1 MGPVDRPTVSSGFRR
16 RERAVNGS
24 FATFYAPPVKLV
36 AFGTE
41 AVGVIA
47 VGQAATGIVAI
58 GQVATG
64 VVAIGQ
70 LARGVFVV
78 GQLGLGIVAVG
89 QLAVGV
95 LWAGGMLGVAA
106 TSGPGVIGGL
116 FGRLYLRRLFQRRSE
131 PAFPGRWR
139 LRRRRVVMAGVGTV
153 ALAALWWVAAGQWLL
168 DDLSRPPAVPVEAP
182 EPPLPCVP
190 LC

>member
-1 MGPVDRPTVSSGFRR
+1 
-16 RERAVNGS
+16 
-24 FATFYAPPVKLV
+24 VKLFAV
-36 AFGTE
+36 GQE
-41 AVGVIA
+41 AVGVVAI
-47 VGQAATGIVAI
+47 GQAATGVLAI

-70 LARGVFVV
+70 LARGVIVV

-95 LWAGGMLGVAA
+95 LWAGGMVGVAA
-106 TSGPGVIGGL
+106 TSGPGLVGGL
-116 FGRLYLRRLFQRRSE
+116 FGRLYLRRLFRRQ
-131 PAFPGRWR
+131 PGAAFPHDRFSR
-139 LRRRRVVMAGVGTV
+139 NRMLVAGALTA
-153 ALAALWWVAAGQWLL
+153 ALAAFWWVAAGQWLL
-168 DDLSRPPAVPVEAP
+168 DDLTRPTEVPVEAP

>member
-1 MGPVDRPTVSSGFRR
+1 MKL
-16 RERAVNGS
+16 
-24 FATFYAPPVKLV
+24 FAA
-36 AFGTE
+36 GQE

-47 VGQAATGIVAI
+47 IGQSATGIVAI
-58 GQVATG
+58 GQLATG

-70 LARGVFVV
+70 LARGVVVV

-95 LWAGGMLGVAA
+95 LWAGGMVGVAA

-116 FGRLYLRRLFQRRSE
+116 FGRLYLRRLYRRGSGS
-131 PAFPGRWR
+131 AFPADR
-139 LRRRRVVMAGVGTV
+139 LSRTRILVAGVATV
-153 ALAALWWVAAGQWLL
+153 VLAGLWWVAAGQWLV
-168 DDLSRPPAVPVEAP
+168 DDLTRPAKAPVEAP

>member
-1 MGPVDRPTVSSGFRR
+1 
-16 RERAVNGS
+16 
-24 FATFYAPPVKLV
+24 VKLF
-36 AFGTE
+36 AIGQE

-47 VGQAATGIVAI
+47 IGQSATGIVAI
-58 GQVATG
+58 GQLATG

-70 LARGVFVV
+70 LARGVIVV

-95 LWAGGMLGVAA
+95 LWAGGMVGVAA
-106 TSGPGVIGGL
+106 TSGPGLTVGL
-116 FGRLYLRRLFQRRSE
+116 FGRLYLRRLFRRE
-131 PAFPGRWR
+131 PGPAFPHDRPS
-139 LRRRRVVMAGVGTV
+139 RRRVVVAGVLTV
-153 ALAALWWVAAGQWLL
+153 ALAGLWWVAAGQWLL
-168 DDLSRPPAVPVEAP
+168 DDLTRPAEVPVEVP

>member
-1 MGPVDRPTVSSGFRR
+1 MKV
-16 RERAVNGS
+16 
-24 FATFYAPPVKLV
+24 FAA
-36 AFGTE
+36 GTE

-47 VGQAATGIVAI
+47 IGQSATGILAI
-58 GQVATG
+58 GQLATG

-95 LWAGGMLGVAA
+95 LWAGGMVGVAA
-106 TSGPGVIGGL
+106 TSGPGLIGGL
-116 FGRLYLRRLFQRRSE
+116 FGRLYLRRLFRRRSG
-131 PAFPGRWR
+131 PAFPHDRPSRHR
-139 LRRRRVVMAGVGTV
+139 LVVAAAVTA
-153 ALAALWWVAAGQWLL
+153 ALAGLWWAAAGQWLL
-168 DDLSRPPAVPVEAP
+168 DDLTRPAKAPVEAP

>member
-1 MGPVDRPTVSSGFRR
+1 MGSVHPAGVSAGFP
-16 RERAVNGS
+16 AGKHGIN
-24 FATFYAPPVKLV
+24 APAFYAPPVKLF
-36 AFGTE
+36 AAGTE

-47 VGQAATGIVAI
+47 IGQSATGFLAI
-58 GQVATG
+58 GQLATG

-70 LARGVFVV
+70 LARGVIVV

-95 LWAGGMLGVAA
+95 LWAGGMVGVAA
-106 TSGPGVIGGL
+106 TSGPGLTFGL
-116 FGRLYLRRLFQRRSE
+116 FGRLYLRRLFRRGSG
-131 PAFPGRWR
+131 PAFPSDRPSRGRF
-139 LRRRRVVMAGVGTV
+139 LVAGALTS
-153 ALAALWWVAAGQWLL
+153 ALAGLWWIGAGQWLV
-168 DDLSRPPAVPVEAP
+168 DDLTRPAEIPVEAP

>member
-1 MGPVDRPTVSSGFRR
+1 
-16 RERAVNGS
+16 
-24 FATFYAPPVKLV
+24 VKLFAV
-36 AFGTE
+36 GQE
-41 AVGVIA
+41 AVGVVAI
-47 VGQAATGIVAI
+47 GQSATGIVAI
-58 GQVATG
+58 GQLATG

-70 LARGVFVV
+70 LARGVVVV
-78 GQLGLGIVAVG
+78 GQLALGIVAFG

-116 FGRLYLRRLFQRRSE
+116 FGRLYLRRLFRRGSG
-131 PAFPGRWR
+131 PAFPADRLGRKR
-139 LRRRRVVMAGVGTV
+139 ILVAGALTV
-153 ALAALWWVAAGQWLL
+153 ALAGLWWVAAGQWLL
-168 DDLSRPPAVPVEAP
+168 VDLSRPVEVAVEAP

>member
-1 MGPVDRPTVSSGFRR
+1 MTEAVSAGFP
-16 RERAVNGS
+16 AGGS
-24 FATFYAPPVKLV
+24 RSSESQAAFYAPPVKLFAV
-36 AFGTE
+36 GQE
-41 AVGVIA
+41 AVGVVAI
-47 VGQAATGIVAI
+47 GQAATGVLAI

-70 LARGVFVV
+70 LARGVIVV

-95 LWAGGMLGVAA
+95 LWAGGMVGVAA
-106 TSGPGVIGGL
+106 TSGPGLVGGL
-116 FGRLYLRRLFQRRSE
+116 FGRLYLRRLFRPQPG
-131 PAFPGRWR
+131 PAFPHDRFS
-139 LRRRRVVMAGVGTV
+139 RRRMLVAGALTA
-153 ALAALWWVAAGQWLL
+153 ALAGLWWVAAGQWLL
-168 DDLSRPPAVPVEAP
+168 DDLTRRADVPVEAP

>member
-1 MGPVDRPTVSSGFRR
+1 MKLF
-16 RERAVNGS
+16 AVGQ
-24 FATFYAPPVKLV
+24 
-36 AFGTE
+36 E
-41 AVGVIA
+41 AVGVVAI
-47 VGQAATGIVAI
+47 GQAATGVLAI

-95 LWAGGMLGVAA
+95 LWAGGMVGVAA
-106 TSGPGVIGGL
+106 TSGPGLVGGL
-116 FGRLYLRRLFQRRSE
+116 FGRLYLRRLLRRDKG
-131 PAFPGRWR
+131 PAFPHDRPSRTR
-139 LRRRRVVMAGVGTV
+139 LLIAG
-153 ALAALWWVAAGQWLL
+153 ALTAGLAGLWWVAAGQWLV
-168 DDLSRPPAVPVEAP
+168 DDLTRPEAVPVEAP
-182 EPPLPCVP
+182 EPPLPCEP

>member
-1 MGPVDRPTVSSGFRR
+1 MKL
-16 RERAVNGS
+16 
-24 FATFYAPPVKLV
+24 FAA
-36 AFGTE
+36 GTE

-47 VGQAATGIVAI
+47 VGQSATGIIAI
-58 GQVATG
+58 GQLATG

-95 LWAGGMLGVAA
+95 LWAGGMVGVAA
-106 TSGPGVIGGL
+106 TSGPGLVAGL
-116 FGRLYLRRLFQRRSE
+116 FGRLYLRRLFRRGSG
-131 PAFPGRWR
+131 PAFPHDRPSRIR
-139 LRRRRVVMAGVGTV
+139 LVVAVAITA
-153 ALAALWWVAAGQWLL
+153 ALAGLWWAAAGRWLL
-168 DDLSRPPAVPVEAP
+168 DDLTRPAKVPVEAP